1 MVVHWENVPG
11 AKLGLLKLLRKIC
24 PSKSISASQRDLRG
38 GGSDAAAAT
47 NPALLHHVSREYGSD
62 SNAPAEP
69 AVYLHA
75 DGLTVCN
82 DEHYPMLRDVMG
94 AFVGRKIFAHWASN
108 GRRKCVGTLQLKGLE
123 KEVSCG
129 GCVSVV
135 VVELNL
141 N

>member
-1 MVVHWENVPG
+1 MRSSVCLNCCERS
-11 AKLGLLKLLRKIC
+11 ALRKA
-24 PSKSISASQRDLRG
+24 SLRHSATCAG